1 MLILSMREWSHTCLH
16 HNGSSLSTQQSFH
29 CPLCFIQ
36 WTCIYAKSVNQIY
49 FVNLITVFGGYAAGN
64 KNNLPSC
71 ISTIKGN
78 QVVYSY
84 VCMSLKTYVLQI
96 SRKDLL
102 SHDFEGIMKYFR
114 VHLPKKFTSD
124 EDCGHL
130 FQTIDSMKAK
140 EMIAWYVLV

>member
-1 MLILSMREWSHTCLH
+1 M
-16 HNGSSLSTQQSFH
+16 
-29 CPLCFIQ
+29 
-36 WTCIYAKSVNQIY
+36 
-49 FVNLITVFGGYAAGN
+49 
-64 KNNLPSC
+64 
-71 ISTIKGN
+71 
-78 QVVYSY
+78 VYSY
-84 VCMSLKTYVLQI
+84 ICMSLKTYVLQI

-124 EDCGHL
+124 EDCGNL